1 MAAKWLSPQW
11 MDETFTVG
19 LNFDLPK
26 NVAGT
31 LSGIADS
38 ESSGLFPGFQ
48 NPKQTPLRPLQ
59 RLGLSEICYTSIAK
73 KRYSNKQFMFFNS
86 CIAGSTIMHLNIKI
100 HWAF

>member
-1 MAAKWLSPQW
+1 

-38 ESSGLFPGFQ
+38 ERFGPFPRIPKPQTNTSPSS
-48 NPKQTPLRPLQ
+48 
-59 RLGLSEICYTSIAK
+59 SEICYTSIAK
-73 KRYSNKQFMFFNS
+73 KRKDNSNKQFMFFNS

-100 HWAF
+100 H

>member
-1 MAAKWLSPQW
+1 

-26 NVAGT
+26 NVSGT

-38 ESSGLFPGFQ
+38 ESFGPFPRIPKPQTNTSPSSSEIGFCQ
-48 NPKQTPLRPLQ
+48 RFVTQALQ
-59 RLGLSEICYTSIAK
+59 RK
-73 KRYSNKQFMFFNS
+73 DHSNKQFMFFNS

-100 HWAF
+100 H